1 MAGFAVDIGDA
12 GAAFEQGVTAP
23 SATSTDAAAN
33 GLAMLGKGLFGALDA
48 YESAKTKPTE
58 ASINREAF
66 GQFSEKVQSLKGKTP
81 LQLRAGLNSIIAEHT
96 AAGNEIGEAESSMIR
111 MMTGIDVKY
120 LNFDPAQEAI
130 NATVQKMQ
138 ENPAYLYTAEAQLKA
153 SGNENPTQEEILQ
166 VAMGQVQKNESA
178 ALYLANSKNIA
189 QAEFFQSFVP
199 HANTML
205 ADSTALA
212 FQALKIETE
221 GGNVAPEQLVGLK
234 ANLTQLKALLA
245 KPSNVSDESYSSI
258 KQQIDLLEGVID
270 AAQSYDT
277 DVLNAEKADVL
288 EGITRSL
295 MVQAKQV
302 AKTDPALAAVLLS
315 DNAQFLSTYAA
326 DRLPEVLKTLGAM
339 EVPPTVYTPL
349 ELPTASDVTV
359 EDGSVET
366 DQQTTLH
373 SPEMI
378 EQAQDASDT
387 QRSDNVFFAT
397 VEQIRLST
405 VEGMNDPKHRTN
417 FLTGI
422 GKATVNIAT
431 SGKLMSQATLNEIFN
446 EDVYKKLKVIEKLD
460 PEAAKMAREQL
471 QDALT
476 AQFNIAST
484 SQSGSLKSSN
494 FVITGVGKVEFDLD
508 AVTLEGETRM
518 GQEANDLVT
527 SLAKKYYNGDI
538 TALVVNENRG
548 ARNMKLTTQER
559 SALAAAGF
567 NLRNVYTD
575 YNKVQQEAK
584 VLSYYTSKL
593 KDLGVDVSVIE
604 ELGVKAVPMNS
615 LASSDA
621 VAQSTKEAMASFGYN
636 LDRTFFI
643 KSEDKAFGALENGMF
658 KVGDVVMYGG
668 PDGKPVSMEV
678 LPNNRWRV
686 FTPSSLLASPAGV
699 Q

>member
-23 SATSTDAAAN
+23 SATSTDAAAS
-33 GLAMLGKGLFGALDA
+33 GLAMLGKGIFGALDA

-66 GQFSEKVQSLKGKTP
+66 GNFSEKVQGLKGKTP
-81 LQLRAGLNSIIAEHT
+81 LQLRAGLNAIIAEHT

-111 MMTGIDVKY
+111 MMTGVDVDY

-138 ENPAYLYTAEAQLKA
+138 ENPAYLYTAEAELKA
-153 SGNENPTQEEILQ
+153 SGNTNPTQEEILT
-166 VAMGQVQKNESA
+166 VAMGQVQKSEA
-178 ALYLANSKNIA
+178 ASLYLANSKNIA
-189 QAEFFQSFVP
+189 EAEFLQTFVP

-205 ADSTALA
+205 KDTTALA

-221 GGNVAPEQLVGLK
+221 GGNVRPEQLVGLK
-234 ANLTQLKALLA
+234 ANLTQLKALLS
-245 KPSNVSDESYSSI
+245 KPTNVSNESYSSI
-258 KQQIDLLEGVID
+258 KEQIDLLEGVIT
-270 AAQSYDT
+270 AAQNYDA
-277 DVLNAEKADVL
+277 DVLDAEKADVL

-295 MVQAKQV
+295 MAQAQEV
-302 AKTDPALAAVLLS
+302 AETDPALAAVLLS

-326 DRLPEVLKTLGAM
+326 DRLPEVLKSLGAM
-339 EVPPTVYTPL
+339 EVAPTVYTPL
-349 ELPTASDVTV
+349 ELPSAAATV
-359 EDGSVET
+359 ETGEGLEPEP
-366 DQQTTLH
+366 QTTLH

-405 VEGMNDPKHRTN
+405 VEGMNDPAHRKN

-431 SGKLMSQATLNEIFN
+431 SGKLMSQATLNEIFS
-446 EDVYKKLKVIEKLD
+446 EDVYAKLKVIEKLD
-460 PEAAKMAREQL
+460 PEAAQMARDQL

-559 SALAAAGF
+559 SALSATGF
-567 NLRNVYTD
+567 NLRNVYMD

-604 ELGVKAVPMNS
+604 QLGVKAVPMNS

-621 VAQSTKEAMASFGYN
+621 IAQNTKEAMASFGYN

-643 KSEDKAFGALENGMF
+643 NDEDKAFGALENGMF
-658 KVGDVVMYGG
+658 KVGDVVMYKG
-668 PDGKPVSMEV
+668 PEGKPVSMEV
-678 LPNNRWRV
+678 LPNKRWRV
-686 FTPSSLLASPAGV
+686 FTPSSQLVSPTGA